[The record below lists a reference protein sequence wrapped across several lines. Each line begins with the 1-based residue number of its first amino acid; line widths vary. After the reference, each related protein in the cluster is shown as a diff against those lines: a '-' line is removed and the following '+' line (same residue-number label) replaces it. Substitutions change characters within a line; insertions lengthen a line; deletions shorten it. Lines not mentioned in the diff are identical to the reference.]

1 MFTGVHEYEC
11 QFVRCQKDENGYL
24 FSTED
29 FFCFLFDVKSLVSQ
43 SETV

>member
-1 MFTGVHEYEC
+1 MFTGVHEYE
-11 QFVRCQKDENGYL
+11 VSKDENGYL

-29 FFCFLFDVKSLVSQ
+29 CVCFLFDVKSLVSQ